1 MKLKV
6 QDNQD
11 YDIIILA
18 GQSNAV
24 GNGLGESNN
33 PWKER
38 DDIYMLDNDY
48 DKSYKRPSPNEVY
61 IDIKGHEECYTHIAK
76 EKGTEEKIG
85 TFYLTFAGLYADKY
99 LEKGR
104 KVLIVNTPIGGTG
117 FKGGHWGQNDYIYN
131 RMLEMVD
138 ISIAMNK
145 NNRVVCV
152 LWHQGEHDAYEN
164 RDLTYGQ
171 IRDYYSKNFNELFNS
186 IRSRYGSDKP
196 FICGGFT
203 PSFVEL
209 YKTPSEAVL
218 GVLKEKMQT
227 ENLTRF
233 VETDDLMANDKIGR
247 RDPYHFCKVSLEV
260 LGKRYFDAYEDIISK
275 K

>member
-76 EKGTEEKIG
+76 EK
-85 TFYLTFAGLYADKY
+85 A
-99 LEKGR
+99 R
-104 KVLIVNTPIGGTG
+104 K
-117 FKGGHWGQNDYIYN
+117 
-131 RMLEMVD
+131 
-138 ISIAMNK
+138 
-145 NNRVVCV
+145 
-152 LWHQGEHDAYEN
+152 
-164 RDLTYGQ
+164 
-171 IRDYYSKNFNELFNS
+171 
-186 IRSRYGSDKP
+186 
-196 FICGGFT
+196 
-203 PSFVEL
+203 
-209 YKTPSEAVL
+209 
-218 GVLKEKMQT
+218 
-227 ENLTRF
+227 
-233 VETDDLMANDKIGR
+233 
-247 RDPYHFCKVSLEV
+247 
-260 LGKRYFDAYEDIISK
+260 K

>member
-1 MKLKV
+1 MKLRN

-11 YDIIILA
+11 YDIIVLA

-24 GNGLGESNN
+24 GNGLGESDN
-33 PWKER
+33 PWQER
-38 DDIYMLDNDY
+38 DDIYMLNNDY
-48 DKSYKRPSPNEVY
+48 DKGYRRPSENEVY
-61 IDIKGHEECYTHIAK
+61 IDIKGHEDCYTEIAK
-76 EKGTEEKIG
+76 ERGEKETIG
-85 TFYLTFAGLYADKY
+85 TFYLTFAKLYADKY
-99 LEKGR
+99 LQKGR

-117 FKGGHWGQNDYIYN
+117 FKGGHWGQKDYIYN
-131 RMLEMVD
+131 RMIEMVD
-138 ISIAMNK
+138 LSLAMNK

-171 IRDYYSKNFNELFNS
+171 IRDYYSKNINELFNS
-186 IRSRYGSDKP
+186 IRTRYGSDKP

-209 YKTPSEAVL
+209 YKMPSRAVL
-218 GVLKEKMQT
+218 DVLKEKMQT
-227 ENLTRF
+227 EKLTRF